1 MTTTLT
7 RPTKSQAPAVEDP
20 FFYGWRY
27 VEEKQPGGD
36 VMVKQVPLTEE
47 DVLHPQEYDFI
58 MQTGLHN
65 RIAAYLRIALK
76 AKHAHRKEVVVI
88 GDTRVEWGKHGLA
101 HGPDVAMFSGVK
113 GPWSEKAGTFRVA
126 KTKGKARL
134 VIEATSPST
143 RGNDFGPKLREYF
156 RVGIPV
162 YVIID
167 LPEEEESGGILLYGY
182 QAGATQY
189 EPLAPD
195 KKGRLWLDVAGVWL
209 GVDGDMVYLEDAD
222 GKRLPEYE
230 ELVGQLETLSK
241 ARDDAEAKAAAE
253 AKAREAAEA
262 KVRELEARL
271 ARRHN
276 GKQ

>member
-7 RPTKSQAPAVEDP
+7 RPTKSQVPAVEDP

-27 VEEKQPGGD
+27 VEEKLPGGD
-36 VMVKQVPLTEE
+36 VTVKQVPLTEE

-58 MQTGLHN
+58 VQTPLHTC
-65 RIAAYLRIALK
+65 ITDFLRLALK
-76 AKHAHRKEVVVI
+76 AKHAHRKDVVVI

-113 GPWSEKAGTFRVA
+113 GGWSERAGTFRVA

-167 LPEEEESGGILLYGY
+167 IPEEDEPGGILLYGY

-189 EPLAPD
+189 EPLMPD
-195 KKGRLWLDVAGVWL
+195 KNGRLWLDVAGVWL

-230 ELVGQLETLSK
+230 ELAAQL
-241 ARDDAEAKAAAE
+241 
-253 AKAREAAEA
+253 EAAEA
-262 KVRELEARL
+262 RIRELEARL